1 MREMESGGPL
11 ELLEKWLRHI
21 TDQAAPVIL
30 QPAHK
35 LHMGQSHNAVGLSTG
50 IADGGQIAM
59 AFWNPSG
66 TYGQEAHVRIAHSIG
81 GQSYAFLYE
90 GGEISATGTFIE
102 PVNRFRSVADV
113 NPSQWKAGFMPTVD
127 SLGTRLR
134 HKFIGGG
141 TGANPN
147 AGRDEGESISTIGW
161 ILDPEHLYL
170 LVVLNT
176 SGATIP
182 GHIDIEWYEG
192 DK

>member
-1 MREMESGGPL
+1 MSAEQEAGGPL
-11 ELLEKWLRHI
+11 ELLEKWLRHL
-21 TDQAAPVIL
+21 TDRAAPVIL

-35 LHMGQSHNAVGLSTG
+35 LHMGFSHSAVGLSTG

-66 TYGQEAHVRIAHSIG
+66 TYGLLAHVRLEHTVG
-81 GQSYAFLYE
+81 GESYAFLYE

-102 PVNRFRSVADV
+102 PPNRYRSVAADQ
-113 NPSQWKAGFMPTVD
+113 PAQWKAGFMPTVN
-127 SLGTRLR
+127 SLGTLLR

-147 AGRDEGESISTIGW
+147 AGRDEGESISTVGW

-182 GHIDIEWYEG
+182 GHINIDWYE
-192 DK
+192 DD